1 MLRKIKQILFL
12 IIMFFMFQLPVFAA
26 GSVSIWASASNVTK
40 GKTVTI
46 SVNTK
51 DVGGVFNITST
62 DQSILAGG
70 VTGEWLDENKTYTY
84 TFTAKNTGKA
94 TITITPVDAAT
105 TDAEPVAYTTSKSVT
120 LNVVAKSSPST
131 NSGTTADKKE
141 YSSDNNLSS
150 LEIEGY
156 SIVPEFN
163 KDVTEYKLTVD
174 QNIEKIKINAKSNHA
189 KASVSGAGE
198 VNLSLGENTIE
209 IKVTAE
215 NGNEK
220 KYKLIVSVEDLNPIK
235 INIDENEYTVVRK
248 NNDLIEKLEHY
259 EETTTKIDE
268 QDVIAYTNK
277 KTNTTLILLKDKEN
291 AINYYIYNE
300 KDNKYEKYEYIKINN
315 ITIQLLNEK
324 QAKTNFKKYET
335 TIGEVKTN
343 IYKLNKK
350 SKTGLIYGVNV
361 VTGNKDFYLYD
372 EEEQTISRYYS
383 DEIDIYKEETLKY
396 QKYLLIAIA
405 TFSLVII
412 ITIIYSIIKNKKNKT
427 KKRY

>member
-1 MLRKIKQILFL
+1 MKKRIISIILM
-12 IIMFFMFQLPVFAA
+12 IISFQLFNINVNA
-26 GSVSIWASASNVTK
+26 ASASA
-40 GKTVTI
+40 TI
-46 SVNTK
+46 SVSTSNT
-51 DVGGVFNITST
+51 VIGN
-62 DQSILAGG
+62 
-70 VTGEWLDENKTYTY
+70 TGTATLTISSDEHIGQIYG
-84 TFTAKNTGKA
+84 TFTCEVKNLEIGTLESQDWPTASATPKTIKVVKA
-94 TITITPVDAAT
+94 TSGTSSNKPSSGGGTSSGG
-105 TDAEPVAYTTSKSVT
+105 TTSS
-120 LNVVAKSSPST
+120 
-131 NSGTTADKKE
+131 KKE
-141 YSSDNNLSS
+141 YSANNFLNS
-150 LEIEGY
+150 LEIEGNELN
-156 SIVPEFN
+156 PKFN
-163 KDVTEYKLTVD
+163 KETTEYKLTVD
-174 QNIEKIKINAKSNHA
+174 QSIEKIKVNASAEDK
-189 KASVSGAGE
+189 KASVAGTGE
-198 VNLSLGENTIE
+198 INLSPGENTIE

-220 KYKLIVSVEDLNPIK
+220 KYKIVVSVEDLHPIK
-235 INIDENEYTVVRK
+235 VIIDKTEYTIVKK
-248 NNDLIEKLEHY
+248 NNNLIDKLEHY

-412 ITIIYSIIKNKKNKT
+412 ITIICSIIKTKKNKT